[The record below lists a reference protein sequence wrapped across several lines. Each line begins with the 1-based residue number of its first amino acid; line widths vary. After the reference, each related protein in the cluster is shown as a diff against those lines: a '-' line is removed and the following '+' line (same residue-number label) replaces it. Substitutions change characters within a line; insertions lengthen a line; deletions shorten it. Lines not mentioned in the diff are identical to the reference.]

1 MKLGLDIGYSGSR
14 IALPIDKI
22 LLAETLGFDSI
33 WSAEA
38 YGSDAITP
46 LAYIGALTQRI
57 RLGTGIAQLAARTPT
72 NLAMSAQ
79 TLDALAGEGRVIV
92 GLGVS
97 NPQVVEG
104 WYGQPWGKPADRI
117 RDYVEI
123 MRKVWR
129 REGPLVHQG
138 AEISIPYDGPDATG
152 LGKPLKSILH
162 GNPRIPV
169 LLGTNTPGNLR
180 LTGEIADGV
189 VTMHV
194 TPQTL
199 PTKLKYLKE
208 GIDKRT
214 DGKTIKDFEIVS
226 NLRVVITNDVKAAM
240 ADARA
245 FTALYVGGMGSK
257 AQNFHK
263 QAMIERG
270 FAEAADRIQELYLA
284 GRKQEAEAAVPDE
297 YLDQAA
303 LYGPPS
309 RIRERFPVWADA
321 GFTILRLTNMDEE
334 SLKLVANIIAG

>member
-1 MKLGLDIGYSGSR
+1 M
-14 IALPIDKI
+14 DKI
-22 LLAETLGFDSI
+22 LLAERLGFDSI

-46 LAYIGALTQRI
+46 LAYIGALTHKI

-72 NLAMSAQ
+72 NLAMTAQ
-79 TLDALAGEGRVIV
+79 TLDALAGEGRMIV

-104 WYGQPWGKPADRI
+104 WYGQPWGKPAARI

-129 REGPLVHQG
+129 RDAPLTHDG
-138 AEISIPYDGPDATG
+138 TEITIPYNGPDATN

-162 GNPRIPV
+162 GNPRIPI

-180 LTGEIADGV
+180 LTGEIADGII
-189 VTMHV
+189 TMHV

-199 PTKLKYLKE
+199 PAKLEYLNE
-208 GIDKRT
+208 GLARRT
-214 DGKTIKDFEIVS
+214 DGKDLKDFEIVS

-240 ADARA
+240 SNARA

-257 AQNFHK
+257 EQNFHK

-284 GRKQEAEAAVPDE
+284 GRKDEAEAAVPDE
-297 YLDQAA
+297 YLDQSA
-303 LYGPPS
+303 LYGPPA

-321 GFTILRLTNMDEE
+321 GFTVLRLTNMDEE
-334 SLKLVANIIAG
+334 ALKLVADIVAG